1 MKKLWPVLLMVLPYV
16 LNFFSGWEDASGRI
30 IKIYFIA
37 AVVICVGNVINAWLY
52 HGERAPQE
60 LAFFNMVIK
69 LVHVPFYLMMFLL
82 GLVFVFAS
90 VVPALIFLIPIVL
103 ITLAVTDGILLITSS
118 MYGVNAIRK
127 ARKKGLIT
135 KKYAAVH
142 TVFHYLFVLDVISA
156 VMVYGKIRHSMREN
170 REEI

>member
-1 MKKLWPVLLMVLPYV
+1 M
-16 LNFFSGWEDASGRI
+16 
-30 IKIYFIA
+30 
-37 AVVICVGNVINAWLY
+37 
-52 HGERAPQE
+52 
-60 LAFFNMVIK
+60 
-69 LVHVPFYLMMFLL
+69 
-82 GLVFVFAS
+82 
-90 VVPALIFLIPIVL
+90 IFMTPIVL